1 MNRRKK
7 KITETDRELLYLS
20 NDIDKLKTKVKQLK
34 NATAMMDDEAFKSM
48 CQVEKSNLPVVIKGN
63 GLKRKSEQSK
73 TNLELKRKKLS
84 K

>member
-48 CQVEKSNLPVVIKGN
+48 C
-63 GLKRKSEQSK
+63 
-73 TNLELKRKKLS
+73 
-84 K
+84 